1 MSPSAALQGFV
12 PTCARTA
19 RTMGAPH
26 THGESYRAGRIAFST
41 LVGSAR
47 RSVGGGRPAA
57 RSVYRP
63 IARSVAIGRAVETVA

>member
-1 MSPSAALQGFV
+1 MFPSAALQGLV

-47 RSVGGGRPAA
+47 RSVGGGAT
-57 RSVYRP
+57 
-63 IARSVAIGRAVETVA
+63 GRTICLSPHR